1 MLLCLWG
8 IHWHKFKLIYRAKRE
23 GKHAFTAFWY
33 SNWPHSVFLSV
44 PYASRDTRS
53 YILAHKSIRSIS
65 YHVFCFK
72 RNYTRT
78 EASWAVG
85 VLSNL
90 IKPDNLSPTIWWP
103 SSPPRMCSQ
112 QTRDIDPMLDQHWVD
127 IVFAGLFAGSV
138 ELRGCVDWAI
148 NKPTLHV
155 HCTYS
160 S

>member
-1 MLLCLWG
+1 MLLCLRG
-8 IHWHKFKLIYRAKRE
+8 IHWHKFKLIYRTKRE

-44 PYASRDTRS
+44 PYASRDTCTRS

-65 YHVFCFK
+65 YHVPCFK

-112 QTRDIDPMLDQHWVD
+112 QTRDIDPMLDQCWATVSDAGPTLGRYSVCWAVCWLCWV
-127 IVFAGLFAGSV
+127 AR
-138 ELRGCVDWAI
+138 LRG
-148 NKPTLHV
+148 LGQQ
-155 HCTYS
+155 
-160 S
+160 